1 MAVGVSG
8 GIDSMCLLYW
18 LHQIGADVVCLHV
31 NHKLRAE
38 ADVETDYVANVCKQL
53 NIPCQIFYW
62 DDKKPEKGLE
72 AAARD
77 ARYKM
82 MIDFCHEN
90 GIEYYKDDKR
100 MEGFRRMLKSM
111 SKDFD
116 IIDSKNLLDL
126 INTGKIDISH
136 TEDISKTIYVP
147 VTQNRS
153 TVQRKGVK

>member
-1 MAVGVSG
+1 
-8 GIDSMCLLYW
+8 
-18 LHQIGADVVCLHV
+18 
-31 NHKLRAE
+31 
-38 ADVETDYVANVCKQL
+38 
-53 NIPCQIFYW
+53 
-62 DDKKPEKGLE
+62 
-72 AAARD
+72 
-77 ARYKM
+77 
-82 MIDFCHEN
+82 
-90 GIEYYKDDKR
+90 

-126 INTGKIDISH
+126 INKGKIDISH